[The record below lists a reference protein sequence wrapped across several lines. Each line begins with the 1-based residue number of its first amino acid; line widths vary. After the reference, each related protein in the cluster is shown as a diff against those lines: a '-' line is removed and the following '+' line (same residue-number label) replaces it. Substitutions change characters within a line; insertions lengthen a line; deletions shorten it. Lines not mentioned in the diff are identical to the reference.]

1 MIRRPPRST
10 LFPYTTLFR
19 SFAVFPSCLREAASG
34 AALMSPI
41 FPPRSGFS
49 ALNMPHELC
58 HASAVHACIIHM
70 LCSAVFLPPRAAH
83 SASLVLSAP
92 TTTPPLMHSPPLLSC
107 LCHGSFGPAKPSGG
121 VLGSPRI
128 E

>member
-1 MIRRPPRST
+1 GWTWS
-10 LFPYTTLFR
+10 L
-19 SFAVFPSCLREAASG
+19 AVVWAGCLRGAASG
-34 AALMSPI
+34 VALMSPI

-49 ALNMPHELC
+49 ALKIPHELC
-58 HASAVHACIIHM
+58 HASAVQACIIQR
-70 LCSAVFLPPRAAH
+70 LWRATLLPPRARH

-92 TTTPPLMHSPPLLSC
+92 TTTPPFMQSPPLLSC

-121 VLGSPRI
+121 LFGSPST